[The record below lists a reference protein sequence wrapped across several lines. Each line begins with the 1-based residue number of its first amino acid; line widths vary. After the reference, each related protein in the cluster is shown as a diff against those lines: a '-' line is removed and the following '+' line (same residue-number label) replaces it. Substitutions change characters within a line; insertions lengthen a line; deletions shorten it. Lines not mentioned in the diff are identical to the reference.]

1 MGGPPWTRPP
11 TATTV
16 TESNMPLENPGTSVT
31 HQHTNDPKRDW
42 PTRLDQSWHQSE
54 SRETTGF
61 RHPDR
66 AARSEY
72 AMRSRF
78 EVNLPTYASQRPRSA
93 RSSTTPAAAE
103 DASTP

>member
-1 MGGPPWTRPP
+1 MC
-11 TATTV
+11 
-16 TESNMPLENPGTSVT
+16 S

-42 PTRLDQSWHQSE
+42 PARLDQSWHQSE

-103 DASTP
+103 DASTPRRAST